1 MSNVIITIR
10 SDGDDDIDVK
20 AEFEPVIPADPAF
33 DDLPFTH
40 KVALSMVGHAASLGE
55 VRGRSAES

>member
-10 SDGDDDIDVK
+10 EGDGDNLDVK
-20 AEFEPVIPADPAF
+20 CEFEPVIPAHAEF

-40 KVALSMVGHAASLGE
+40 KLAIAMMEVPTSMG
-55 VRGRSAES
+55 AEPS